1 MTPKDIRSWLSE
13 HRIAAVSVLV
23 SVILVVALVLGAVS
37 TVLFG
42 FGFGMTGGSSSQQ
55 TGFGGAP
62 ETVGVG
68 EDTGAGSGA
77 GEYVEVQEAEM
88 SIESESLDEDVSRLR
103 DLTQESGGYVE
114 ESSRRQSNL
123 YLTARMTARVPSEN
137 FEEFVK
143 STRDEFDVE
152 SYEVRSYRLS
162 IERETTELDILNQTL
177 REYEATR
184 SEIAEMNASA
194 EKLDL
199 LMEVTE
205 KELEVK
211 EKMSRYRTEL
221 AQKRQ
226 RSEYATVRIEV
237 RERRQPEIVPD
248 NIGDR
253 FRNEVRQ
260 MIETVVNILITTVT
274 GGVVVFFRAIQ
285 YLIYL
290 VVVAVPVFVA
300 YKLGRWMYGRL
311 SERG

>member
-1 MTPKDIRSWLSE
+1 MNLNEVRHWLSE
-13 HRIAAVSVLV
+13 NRIAAVSVLV
-23 SVILVVALVLGAVS
+23 SVVLVLALVVGAVS

-42 FGFGMTGGSSSQQ
+42 FGMTGGSPSQQ

-68 EDTGAGSGA
+68 EDAGASA
-77 GEYVEVQEAEM
+77 GEYVEVQEADM
-88 SIESESLDEDVSRLR
+88 SIESESLDDDVSRLR
-103 DLTQESGGYVE
+103 DLTQGSGGYVE
-114 ESSRRQSNL
+114 ESSRRRSNL

-137 FEEFVK
+137 FEEFVE
-143 STRDEFDVE
+143 STRDEFEVE
-152 SYEVRSYRLS
+152 EYEVRSYRLS
-162 IERETTELDILNQTL
+162 IERETTELDILNRTL
-177 REYEATR
+177 REYESTR
-184 SEIAEMNASA
+184 SEISEMNATA

-199 LMEVTE
+199 LMEVTD

-211 EKMSRYRTEL
+211 EKMSRYRSDL

-248 NIGDR
+248 DIGDR

-260 MIETVVNILITTVT
+260 TVDNIVSILITTVT
-274 GGVVVFFRAIQ
+274 GGVEILFRTIQ
-285 YLIYL
+285 FLIYL

-300 YKLGRWMYGRL
+300 YKLGRWTYGRL